1 MTRAQQEPSATAS
14 DAPQQTGWRFAVAS
28 GILGWIL
35 DAFTFFVLIF
45 VVDSLAR
52 KFGVDKSA
60 IVWSITLTL
69 ATRPLGAFLF
79 GSIADRYGRRLPL
92 IVCVV
97 CFSIFTALTPFAPS
111 YTAFVVVRALYGVAM
126 GGYWGIGASLVMESS
141 PARWRGLFS
150 GILQAGYALGYLL
163 AAVAVRTIEP
173 RFGWPSMFLASMVV
187 AFFVILLAALSPEP
201 PAWQRS
207 RAASLG
213 GILRAFLDNKK
224 TFAYL
229 VLLMTVITCLSHG
242 TQDLYP
248 DFLKSVHGFSAAVVS
263 NFAIL
268 YNVGAILGALVIG
281 HISQRIGRR
290 RSILVAL
297 AICTVALYA
306 WAFGSS
312 LAVIAVGAFVMQ
324 FGVQGVFGVVPAHLN
339 ELSPAGARSMFAGV
353 VYQLGMLCGAPCV
366 GVEFALRRGLGYSWA
381 LTVFETCTIAALFLI
396 CLFGPER
403 HGRDLAS

>member
-1 MTRAQQEPSATAS
+1 MTEPPAVSVS
-14 DAPQQTGWRFAVAS
+14 SSRWRRAVAS
-28 GILGWIL
+28 GILGWVL

-45 VVDSLAR
+45 VVDALAQS
-52 KFGVDKSA
+52 FHVGKSA

-69 ATRPLGAFLF
+69 ATRPLGALVF
-79 GSIADRYGRRLPL
+79 GSLADRYGRRLPL
-92 IVCVV
+92 IACVAS
-97 CFSIFTALTPFAPS
+97 FALFTALTPFAPS
-111 YTAFVVVRALYGVAM
+111 YAAFIAIRALYGIAM

-163 AAVAVRTIEP
+163 AAVAVRVMEP
-173 RFGWPSMFLASMVV
+173 HCGWQSIFLASLPV
-187 AFFVILLAALSPEP
+187 AVLVAVLAAFAPEP
-201 PAWQRS
+201 AAFERT
-207 RAASLG
+207 RASSLG
-213 GILRAFLDNKK
+213 AILRTFIDHRGVFL
-224 TFAYL
+224 YL

-248 DFLKSVHGFSAAVVS
+248 DFLKSVHGFSAATVS
-263 NFAIL
+263 NLAVL
-268 YNVGAILGALVIG
+268 YNIGAILGALCIG
-281 HISQRIGRR
+281 ALSQRIGRR

-297 AICTVALYA
+297 AICTVALLP

-312 LAVIAVGAFVMQ
+312 FAVIAAGAFVLQ

-339 ELSPAGARSMFAGV
+339 ELSPTGARSLFAGV

-366 GVEFALRRGLGYSWA
+366 GIEFALRRSFGYSWA
-381 LTVFETCTIAALFLI
+381 LTVFEVCTIAALFLT

-403 HGRDLAS
+403 HGRDLAA